1 VNDTPIN
8 PMQELWQQQPVEG
21 THMSIDEIRRRAS
34 KFERRIFWRN
44 IREYVAAGLSAS
56 LFVWFSVQNQNTLFR
71 VACGLMIVGLAY
83 VCYQLYRRASA
94 RSLPGDLGTTNA
106 LQFHRAE
113 LERQRDFVGHIWRW
127 HLGPLVPGLA
137 TFGAMAMLDA
147 RAHHVH
153 PWVAFFVNLFFVSVL
168 VLAWKF
174 NAYAAR
180 CLQKRIDELYTAEAS
195 E

>member
-1 VNDTPIN
+1 MRFTRKPRPALVPRWSV
-8 PMQELWQQQPVEG
+8 WQG
-21 THMSIDEIRRRAS
+21 LTRLIR
-34 KFERRIFWRN
+34 IT
-44 IREYVAAGLSAS
+44 VA
-56 LFVWFSVQNQNTLFR
+56 T
-71 VACGLMIVGLAY
+71 Y
-83 VCYQLYRRASA
+83 
-94 RSLPGDLGTTNA
+94 
-106 LQFHRAE
+106 
-113 LERQRDFVGHIWRW
+113 WRW